1 MKDLFA
7 KISLSFIFKI
17 MSALLAYPTA
27 ILLARQLGSEGFGI
41 YGFVIA
47 LVGLMIYPIVLGQ
60 DQLVVRQAAL
70 VKEHYQNLT
79 HFPLVSFSLK
89 FIWAISVAVSL
100 IITVLIIIYPTIFSI
115 YTDTI
120 LFGVWILPFF
130 AVRRIYTSLLRVLD
144 KPVLAIFPESFV
156 QPLVIFCLLIF
167 SLVIFEQNITPQIA
181 IIFQLSA
188 YATSMVLVCVF
199 CRNKQVNT
207 KASQPFAESIKKITW
222 VKAGF
227 IMALM
232 ATAEGFAMYIDR
244 FMLGVFRPVEEV
256 GVYLVAARNT
266 GFVLFLESAF
276 LLVTM
281 PIIAKRY
288 SKNENISTIISIQ
301 SMIVFIFTG
310 AFFLLFFFL
319 GEWIVALFGGGFET
333 AYLPML
339 ILSGAYFLGSFF
351 GAGPH
356 ILMMTGHEKI
366 SSNILVST
374 TLLNIVL
381 NVVLITLYGVVGAAL
396 ATFISEVMKKYI
408 SYIFLKRYI
417 ENDVSVLSV
426 NKALCV
432 FLYNGL
438 FRKK

>member
-1 MKDLFA
+1 M
-7 KISLSFIFKI
+7 
-17 MSALLAYPTA
+17 
-27 ILLARQLGSEGFGI
+27 
-41 YGFVIA
+41 
-47 LVGLMIYPIVLGQ
+47 
-60 DQLVVRQAAL
+60 
-70 VKEHYQNLT
+70 
-79 HFPLVSFSLK
+79 
-89 FIWAISVAVSL
+89 
-100 IITVLIIIYPTIFSI
+100 
-115 YTDTI
+115 
-120 LFGVWILPFF
+120 
-130 AVRRIYTSLLRVLD
+130 
-144 KPVLAIFPESFV
+144 
-156 QPLVIFCLLIF
+156 
-167 SLVIFEQNITPQIA
+167 
-181 IIFQLSA
+181 
-188 YATSMVLVCVF
+188 
-199 CRNKQVNT
+199 
-207 KASQPFAESIKKITW
+207 
-222 VKAGF
+222 
-227 IMALM
+227 
-232 ATAEGFAMYIDR
+232 
-244 FMLGVFRPVEEV
+244 
-256 GVYLVAARNT
+256 
-266 GFVLFLESAF
+266 
-276 LLVTM
+276 
-281 PIIAKRY
+281 
-288 SKNENISTIISIQ
+288 
-301 SMIVFIFTG
+301 
-310 AFFLLFFFL
+310 LFFFL